1 MFSGGRNRLRLA
13 KKGSMMQR
21 GPKVLL
27 VHGRQKVVELLLMS
41 KKTVRSYQLWESGF
55 RIVCQLKLPIISI

>member
-55 RIVCQLKLPIISI
+55 CIVCQLKLPIISI